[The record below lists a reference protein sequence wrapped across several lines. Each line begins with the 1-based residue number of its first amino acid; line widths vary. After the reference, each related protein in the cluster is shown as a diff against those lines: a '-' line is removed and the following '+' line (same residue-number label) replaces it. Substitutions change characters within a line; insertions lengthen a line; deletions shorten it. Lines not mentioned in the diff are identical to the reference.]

1 MRRKCGGK
9 CGGNAG
15 ENAEEIWDGTLPTEQ
30 NTLENLK
37 LEEKIKSCQKKVHE
51 QEHRLTEAKQHRKY
65 EEEAD
70 ALSSIVERN
79 PTQEETNSNIGSLK
93 EDFVRLEKEED
104 NSNKRFDKRKR
115 EFFSLVASAHQ
126 LNTMV
131 KRKNIDDMDTN

>member
-1 MRRKCGGK
+1 MLVY
-9 CGGNAG
+9 NML
-15 ENAEEIWDGTLPTEQ
+15 ETEQ

-37 LEEKIKSCQKKVHE
+37 LEEKIKSCQKKVQE
-51 QEHRLTEAKQHRKY
+51 QELRLTEAKQIRKN

-70 ALSSIVERN
+70 ALSAIVERN
-79 PTQEETNSNIGSLK
+79 PTQQETQSNIDSLK
-93 EDFVRLEKEED
+93 QDFVRLQKEEE

-131 KRKNIDDMDTN
+131 KRKGGDEMET